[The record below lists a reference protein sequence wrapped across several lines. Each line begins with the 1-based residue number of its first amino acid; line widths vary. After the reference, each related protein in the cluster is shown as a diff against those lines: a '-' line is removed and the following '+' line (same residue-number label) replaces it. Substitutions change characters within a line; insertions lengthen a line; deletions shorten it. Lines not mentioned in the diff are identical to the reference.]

1 MKLRIFLI
9 ALAVCLMLSACG
21 GEVVTAPETSA
32 AALET
37 ITEAPETI
45 TEAPETFTEA
55 PETVAATTAET
66 TVVTEEAY
74 TQEVT
79 TEPTA
84 TTENRY
90 HTEGWDWWSDYVYME
105 NKQPKYWIE
114 FDGEFYLHCMFRS
127 DSTKYEEVVYTLYP
141 DWDAPCAQELTI
153 RTVKDAQG
161 NDISDWFSYLHF
173 WFSYEN
179 IVFME
184 VKRNEST
191 LAGGPDNNLLSGDYV
206 LLPPMVYPK

>member
-9 ALAVCLMLSACG
+9 ALAGCLMLSACG
-21 GEVVTAPETSA
+21 GAEPTPETST

-37 ITEAPETI
+37 FTEAPETI
-45 TEAPETFTEA
+45 TEVPETFTEA

-90 HTEGWDWWSDYVYME
+90 HTEGWDAWSGYVYME

-127 DSTKYEEVVYTLYP
+127 DSTEYEEVVYTLYP
-141 DWDAPCAQELTI
+141 DWDAPCSGADHPHRKG
-153 RTVKDAQG
+153 RTGK
-161 NDISDWFSYLHF
+161 
-173 WFSYEN
+173 
-179 IVFME
+179 
-184 VKRNEST
+184 
-191 LAGGPDNNLLSGDYV
+191 
-206 LLPPMVYPK
+206 

>member
-9 ALAVCLMLSACG
+9 AWAVCLMLSACG
-21 GEVVTAPETSA
+21 GEVVAAPETST
-32 AALET
+32 AAL
-37 ITEAPETI
+37 ETI

-55 PETVAATTAET
+55 PETAAAATES
-66 TVVTEEAY
+66 
-74 TQEVT
+74 
-79 TEPTA
+79 
-84 TTENRY
+84 RY

-153 RTVKDAQG
+153 RTVKDAEG
-161 NDISDWFSYLHF
+161 NDISDWFAYLHF

>member
-1 MKLRIFLI
+1 MKLRILLI
-9 ALAVCLMLSACG
+9 ALAGCLMLSACG
-21 GEVVTAPETSA
+21 GAEPTPETSA
-32 AALET
+32 AAAET

-45 TEAPETFTEA
+45 TEVPETA
-55 PETVAATTAET
+55 AATTAEA
-66 TVVTEEAY
+66 TVMTEEAY
-74 TQEVT
+74 TEEVT

-90 HTEGWDWWSDYVYME
+90 HTQGWDYWSDYVYME
-105 NKQPKYWIE
+105 NKQPKYWIT
-114 FDGEFYLHCMFRS
+114 FDEEFYLHCMFRS
-127 DSTKYEEVVYTLYP
+127 DSQEYEEVVYTLYP

-161 NDISDWFSYLHF
+161 NDISDWFEYLNF
-173 WFSYEN
+173 MFSYED

-184 VKRNEST
+184 VKRDEST
-191 LAGGPDNNLLSGDYV
+191 LAGGPDNNLLTGDYV

>member
-1 MKLRIFLI
+1 MKLRVFLI
-9 ALAVCLMLSACG
+9 ALAGSLLLSACG
-21 GEVVTAPETSA
+21 GAVTTPETGAAAAETTPETSVAAAETTTQAPETSA
-32 AALET
+32 VDT
-37 ITEAPETI
+37 TEATVM
-45 TEAPETFTEA
+45 TENPNTE
-55 PETVAATTAET
+55 
-66 TVVTEEAY
+66 
-74 TQEVT
+74 EVT
-79 TEPTA
+79 TEPSE

-90 HTEGWDWWSDYVYME
+90 HTQGWDYWSDYVYMQ

-127 DSTKYEEVVYTLYP
+127 DSPEYYEVVYTLYP

-153 RTVKDAQG
+153 RTVKDAKG
-161 NDISDWFSYLHF
+161 NDISDWFEYLHF
-173 WFSYEN
+173 RFSYEN

-191 LAGGPDNNLLSGDYV
+191 LAGGAEDNLLTGDYE

>member
-9 ALAVCLMLSACG
+9 ALAGCLMLSACG
-21 GEVVTAPETSA
+21 GVETTPETSA
-32 AALET
+32 AAAEVF
-37 ITEAPETI
+37 
-45 TEAPETFTEA
+45 TEAPETFA
-55 PETVAATTAET
+55 PETAAVDTTEA

-74 TQEVT
+74 TEEVT

-90 HTEGWDWWSDYVYME
+90 HTQGWDYWSDYVYME

-127 DSTKYEEVVYTLYP
+127 DSTEYEEVVYTLYP

-153 RTVKDAQG
+153 RTVKDAKG
-161 NDISDWFSYLHF
+161 NDISDWFEYLHF

-179 IVFME
+179 MVFME

-191 LAGGPDNNLLSGDYV
+191 LAGGPDNNILSGDYV

>member
-9 ALAVCLMLSACG
+9 AWAVCLMLSACG

-37 ITEAPETI
+37 VTEV
-45 TEAPETFTEA
+45 PETFTEA
-55 PETVAATTAET
+55 PETAAATTAET

-114 FDGEFYLHCMFRS
+114 FNGEFYLHCMFRS

-161 NDISDWFSYLHF
+161 NDISDWFEYLHF